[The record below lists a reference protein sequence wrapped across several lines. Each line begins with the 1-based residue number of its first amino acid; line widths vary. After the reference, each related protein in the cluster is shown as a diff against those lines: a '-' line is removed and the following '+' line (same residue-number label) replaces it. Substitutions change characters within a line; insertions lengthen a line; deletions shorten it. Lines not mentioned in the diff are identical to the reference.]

1 MCYIVNIHLL
11 LRKTM
16 STKSN
21 TDEFYATEPT
31 EEFSLLTLRLPPST
45 KEAFAKLCSERGTH
59 MSQVVRRFIDAEIK
73 NKPMQKEG
81 AV

>member
-1 MCYIVNIHLL
+1 MWYIVNIHLI
-11 LRKTM
+11 LRNTM
-16 STKSN
+16 NTKS

-73 NKPMQKEG
+73 NRARKEG